1 MSARPGA
8 PARFVGIDML
18 KGCAILWVMLIHAE
32 ALRGHAVFTHLVN
45 HAVGIFV
52 VLFGLNSVLWW
63 RGRELR
69 SDLGRWR
76 AELGPAEQEEA
87 SALYRDVLR
96 LLREEGVTSAPPDR
110 MVETSYGAGGSE
122 EANPL
127 DPWWH
132 VSAGAGERQPASDS

>member
-32 ALRGHAVFTHLVN
+32 ALRDRAVFTHLVN

-52 VLFGLNSVLWW
+52 VLFGLNSELWW

-69 SDLGRWR
+69 SDLVLSLRPEG
-76 AELGPAEQEEA
+76 LHL
-87 SALYRDVLR
+87 SAR
-96 LLREEGVTSAPPDR
+96 LAAVQ
-110 MVETSYGAGGSE
+110 AGGYLTHVRTGWFITVILQLVLLF
-122 EANPL
+122 PL
-127 DPWWH
+127 LL
-132 VSAGAGERQPASDS
+132 AL